1 MFVRDRM
8 STPAV
13 TITPETMFHEA
24 LHLMHS
30 KRFRL
35 LPVVDESGQL
45 VGIVAE
51 RDLVQPSPSRTGAP
65 SVWELNRLAKVPIRE
80 VMTKD
85 VVTTPPDVPVED
97 VAQVMA
103 DNKVG
108 GLPVIDEQE
117 RVIGM
122 ITETDIF
129 KAFIEMFAGGRS
141 GLRLTL
147 EIPET
152 MDVLL
157 ELGQAIS
164 ELGGNIVSVG
174 SFYVELS
181 DKRGLVVK
189 VRDARKDQLVDT
201 LEALGE
207 HVVDARD
214 V

>member
-1 MFVRDRM
+1 MFVSDRM
-8 STPAV
+8 SAPAV
-13 TITPETMFHEA
+13 TITPGTTFHEA
-24 LHLMHS
+24 LQLMHCN
-30 KRFRL
+30 RFRL
-35 LPVVDESGQL
+35 LPVVDESDQL
-45 VGIVAE
+45 LGIVAE
-51 RDLVQPSPSRTGAP
+51 RDLVQPSPSRAGAP

-80 VMTKD
+80 MMTEE
-85 VVTTPPDVPVED
+85 VITTTPDVPVED

-108 GLPVIDEQE
+108 GLPVVDEQG

-129 KAFIEMFAGGRS
+129 KAFIEIFAGGRS

-181 DKRGLVVK
+181 GRRGLVVK
-189 VRDARKDQLVDT
+189 VRDARKGQLVNT

-207 HVVDARD
+207 NVVDARET
-214 V
+214 